1 MQRFSRKTQIHTL
14 YQRRPKKKRC
24 KLRVFR
30 LTIELPQLEELLL
43 TGNPR
48 PAQEGLSLLPWC
60 AASRGVKSPGAPV
73 WNTMGSLAKH
83 FTASKT
89 GLSYGNNITGQ
100 TVLDT
105 KPVGREDSG
114 KRTAERFSLA
124 GSGDEKVPEHPPHLL
139 SEQTNQHQLLRFLC
153 TCSPHR
159 SHVYIT
165 PAAPF

>member
-1 MQRFSRKTQIHTL
+1 M
-14 YQRRPKKKRC
+14 
-24 KLRVFR
+24 
-30 LTIELPQLEELLL
+30 
-43 TGNPR
+43 TGNTR

-139 SEQTNQHQLLRFLC
+139 SEQTNRPTNTSCCVFSAPAHPTGVTF
-153 TCSPHR
+153 TSPRLPR
-159 SHVYIT
+159 SEQGRCPLPRAEESGSGSSRCGPVT
-165 PAAPF
+165 AAA